1 MCDSR
6 VPVTLLALVVFA
18 VTTGVATA
26 KLVQEE
32 LTLTWSVGAPNG
44 QPREMI
50 FMNGEFPGPTFM
62 WDEDDDIEVTVHNRM
77 PFNTTIHWHGLL
89 MQGTPWSD
97 GVPGLTQKPIEP
109 GASFIYRFKAYPS
122 GTHWWHSHS
131 RTTLLDGLYGALYIR
146 PKPSKPSPWH
156 LISNDETDIA
166 SMQKAVADP
175 KVIVISDWT
184 QFKSWEY
191 MEAQAN
197 SGYTIFCVDSLLING
212 KGSVYCPGE
221 DFLVNLTSNYMKW
234 AIYPRHVN
242 DKGCLPFVKS
252 TENKYLK
259 GGRPETIPL
268 HLQQGC
274 VPSEGDRT
282 IIEVDPADGWVSLNF
297 VDAATFKTP
306 VFAIDEH
313 QMWVYEADGQF
324 IEPQKVDTVKIY
336 AGERY
341 SAMVKLT
348 GKPGRDYTI
357 RVMDSGLTQIIGS
370 YATLRYKSGT
380 GDEDGER
387 SVLSQGVLNYGG
399 LNTTQVVTLDRNH
412 LPPYPPTAPAEHA
425 DSLYLLDTHRVKH
438 AWTYTMKGGAM
449 YEEDR
454 SAYAPLLYYP
464 DSADALDE
472 SLVIRTKNDT
482 WIDLVVQVGSLP
494 EQPQEFPHV
503 MHKHSGKTWQ
513 IGAGE
518 GHWNYSSVEEA
529 IKAEPTKFNLKN
541 PNFRDTF
548 ITSFDGPSWIVLRYH
563 SNNPGPWLMHCHF
576 EIHLGGGMAIA
587 IMDGVD
593 AWPEVPPE
601 YAPDQGGFPL

>member
-1 MCDSR
+1 MHGRS
-6 VPVTLLALVVFA
+6 VWLTISLLTIAA
-18 VTTGVATA
+18 REAAA
-26 KLVQEE
+26 KLAQEE
-32 LTLTWSVGAPNG
+32 LTLTWSLGAPNG

-50 FMNGEFPGPTFM
+50 FMNGQFPGPTFV
-62 WDEDDDIEVTVHNRM
+62 WDEDDDVEVLVHNKM

-97 GVPGLTQKPIEP
+97 GVPGLAQKPIEV
-109 GASFIYRFKAYPS
+109 GESFIYRFKAYPS
-122 GTHWWHSHS
+122 GTHWWHSHT
-131 RTTLLDGLYGALYIR
+131 RTTMFDGLFGAMYIR
-146 PKPSKPSPWH
+146 PKPTAPAPWS
-156 LISNDETDIA
+156 LITTDPKDIA
-166 SMQKAVADP
+166 SMQRAVANP
-175 KVIVISDWT
+175 HVVVVSDWT
-184 QFKSWEY
+184 RFKSWEY
-191 MEAQAN
+191 MKAQEN

-221 DFLVNLTSNYMKW
+221 DFLVNHTSDYMKW

-252 TENKYLK
+252 TENKYLRN
-259 GGRPETIPL
+259 GRPETIPL

-274 VPSEGDRT
+274 VPSEGERA
-282 IIEVDPADGWVSLNF
+282 IFEVDPADEWVSFNF

-306 VFAIDEH
+306 VFSIDGHE
-313 QMWVYEADGQF
+313 MWVYEADGHF
-324 IEPQKVDTVKIY
+324 IEPRKVDTVKFY

-341 SAMVKLT
+341 SAMVKLH
-348 GKPGRDYTI
+348 KNVARDYTI

-370 YATLRYKSGT
+370 YATLRYKQDLDDKDM
-380 GDEDGER
+380 GDYMEAEGII
-387 SVLSQGVLNYGG
+387 NYGG
-399 LNTTQVVTLDRNH
+399 LNTTHAVTLDRED
-412 LPPYPPTAPAEHA
+412 LPPYPPNPPAAHA
-425 DSLYLLDTHRVKH
+425 DSLYLLDTHRVKT

-454 SAYAPLLYYP
+454 SAYAPLLYHP
-464 DSADALDE
+464 NSADAMDE
-472 SLVIRTKNDT
+472 SLIIRTKNNT

-494 EQPQEFPHV
+494 NQPQEFPHI

-529 IKAEPTKFNLKN
+529 MKVEPTKFNLKT
-541 PNFRDTF
+541 PNYRDTF

-587 IMDGVD
+587 FMDGVD
-593 AWPEVPPE
+593 AWPKVPPE
-601 YAPDQGGFPL
+601 YAPGKAGFLH

>member
-1 MCDSR
+1 MHGRS
-6 VPVTLLALVVFA
+6 VWLTISLLTIAA
-18 VTTGVATA
+18 REAAA

-32 LTLTWSVGAPNG
+32 LTLTWSLGAPNG

-50 FMNGEFPGPTFM
+50 FMNGQFPGPTFV
-62 WDEDDDIEVTVHNRM
+62 WDEDDDVEVLVHNKM

-97 GVPGLTQKPIEP
+97 GVPGLTQKPIEV
-109 GASFIYRFKAYPS
+109 GESFIYRFKAYPS
-122 GTHWWHSHS
+122 GTHWWHSHT
-131 RTTLLDGLYGALYIR
+131 RTTMFDGLFGAMYIR
-146 PKPSKPSPWH
+146 PKPTAPAPWS
-156 LISNDETDIA
+156 LISSDPKDIA
-166 SMQKAVADP
+166 GMRRAVANP
-175 KVIVISDWT
+175 HVVVVSDWT
-184 QFKSWEY
+184 RFKSWEY
-191 MEAQAN
+191 MKAQEN

-221 DFLVNLTSNYMKW
+221 DFLVNHTSDYMKW

-252 TENKYLK
+252 TENKYLRN
-259 GGRPETIPL
+259 GRPETIPL

-274 VPSEGDRT
+274 VPSEGGRA
-282 IIEVDPADGWVSLNF
+282 IFEVDPADEWVSFNF

-306 VFAIDEH
+306 VFSIDGHE
-313 QMWVYEADGQF
+313 MWVYEADGHF
-324 IEPQKVDTVKIY
+324 IEPRKVDTVKFY

-341 SAMVKLT
+341 SAMVKLH
-348 GKPGRDYTI
+348 KNVARDYTI

-370 YATLRYKSGT
+370 YATLRYKQDLDDKDM
-380 GDEDGER
+380 GDYMETEGII
-387 SVLSQGVLNYGG
+387 NYGG
-399 LNTTQVVTLDRNH
+399 LNTTHAVTLDRED
-412 LPPYPPTAPAEHA
+412 LPPYPPNPPAAHA
-425 DSLYLLDTHRVKH
+425 DSLYLLDTHRVKT

-454 SAYAPLLYYP
+454 SAYAPLLYHP
-464 DSADALDE
+464 NSADAMDE
-472 SLVIRTKNDT
+472 SLIIRTKNDT

-494 EQPQEFPHV
+494 NQPQEFPHI

-529 IKAEPTKFNLKN
+529 MKAEPTKFNLIT
-541 PNFRDTF
+541 PNYRDTF

-587 IMDGVD
+587 FMDGVD
-593 AWPEVPPE
+593 AWPKVPPE
-601 YAPDQGGFPL
+601 YAPGKAGFLH